1 MRGLEL
7 MPQPTVFVNNERVKQ
22 IRLSADLLMV
32 GLVGLEPTT
41 LCSQSRCA
49 SQLRY
54 SPMSPSILDEIIKKE
69 KTPIQYVGSGSE

>member
-1 MRGLEL
+1 
-7 MPQPTVFVNNERVKQ
+7 
-22 IRLSADLLMV
+22 MV

-54 SPMSPSILDEIIKKE
+54 SPMCAFSFFGLASLAPGESAYGGNCATARFVVPE
-69 KTPIQYVGSGSE
+69 

>member
-1 MRGLEL
+1 
-7 MPQPTVFVNNERVKQ
+7 
-22 IRLSADLLMV
+22 MV

-54 SPMSPSILDEIIKKE
+54 SPKWTNPNAEKE
-69 KTPIQYVGSGSE
+69 KPPDRGEEPGLTAERH

>member
-1 MRGLEL
+1 MAVPRE
-7 MPQPTVFVNNERVKQ
+7 PQSKSHSFRCGFFV
-22 IRLSADLLMV
+22 V